1 MEETGSKMEAR
12 SQNEKLWLNIRKGS
26 QHERKRVSIG
36 GKESTRKTKGQH

>member
-1 MEETGSKMEAR
+1 MEKTGSKIETR
-12 SQNEKLWLNIRKGS
+12 SQNGKLWVNNRKGS